1 MPLRVACVT
10 NRNKMRVAVIDSAGR
25 NIANWNSV
33 AHNVGHMSTEWLARQ
48 CREMH
53 KGHQK
58 VRQTKSN

>member
-1 MPLRVACVT
+1 
-10 NRNKMRVAVIDSAGR
+10 MRVAVIDSAGR